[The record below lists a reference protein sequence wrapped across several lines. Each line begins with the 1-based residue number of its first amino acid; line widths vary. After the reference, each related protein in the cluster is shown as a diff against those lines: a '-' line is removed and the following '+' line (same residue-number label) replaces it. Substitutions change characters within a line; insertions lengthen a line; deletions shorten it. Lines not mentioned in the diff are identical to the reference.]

1 MPKILVVD
9 DEHNIIELVVYN
21 LKTAGY
27 ETISAEDGK
36 TGLALAIEEKPD
48 LILLDVMLPG
58 MNGLDVCRELRNEY
72 QLRMPI
78 IMLTARADEIDKVLG
93 LEFGADDY
101 MTKPF
106 SIRELMA
113 RIKAALRRSETAE
126 AIDTRS
132 QLASIHFLEAGVL
145 TMDIDKH
152 EVYVK
157 DRRVE
162 LTFKEFEVLKT
173 LLQYRRKVITRDY
186 LLNHV
191 WGFDHIGETRTV
203 DVHVRYLRKKLGLEN
218 EIIQTI
224 RGVGYKIQ

>member
-9 DEHNIIELVVYN
+9 DEENIIELIVFN
-21 LKTAGY
+21 LKVAGY

-36 TGLALAIEEKPD
+36 KGLLLAVSEKPD
-48 LILLDVMLPG
+48 LILLDLMLPG
-58 MNGLDVCRELRNEY
+58 MNGLDICRTLRSEL
-72 QLRMPI
+72 QIKTPI
-78 IMLTARADEIDKVLG
+78 IMLTARSDEIDKVLG
-93 LEFGADDY
+93 LELGADDY
-101 MTKPF
+101 ITKPF
-106 SIRELMA
+106 SIRELMS
-113 RIKAALRRSETAE
+113 RIKAALRRSESTGGTE
-126 AIDTRS
+126 AKG
-132 QLASIHFLEAGVL
+132 QPAAIHFLEAGDL

-157 DRRVE
+157 ERKIE

-173 LLQYRRKVITRDY
+173 LLQYRKKVITRDY

-224 RGVGYKIQ
+224 RGMGYKIQ

>member
-1 MPKILVVD
+1 MTKILVVD
-9 DEHNIIELVVYN
+9 DEPNIIELVVYN
-21 LKTAGY
+21 LKIVGY

-36 TGLALAIEEKPD
+36 TGLALAVEHRPD

-72 QLRMPI
+72 QIRTPI
-78 IMLTARADEIDKVLG
+78 IMLTAKADEIVKVLG
-93 LEFGADDY
+93 LELGADDY
-101 MTKPF
+101 ITKPF

-113 RIKAALRRSETAE
+113 RVKAALRRSETTE
-126 AIDTRS
+126 SIETKS
-132 QLASIHFLEAGVL
+132 ELASLHFLEAGDL

-157 DRRVE
+157 DRKVE

-224 RGVGYKIQ
+224 RGIGYKIQ

>member
-78 IMLTARADEIDKVLG
+78 IMLTARADDIDKVLG